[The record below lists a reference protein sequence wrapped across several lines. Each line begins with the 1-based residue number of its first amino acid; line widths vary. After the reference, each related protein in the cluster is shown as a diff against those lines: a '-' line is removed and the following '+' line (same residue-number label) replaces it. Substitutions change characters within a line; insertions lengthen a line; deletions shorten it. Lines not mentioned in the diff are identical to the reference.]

1 MKKNPNKHLGFYQ
14 YLLFVFMQKFSILF
28 NGIYKFDMISYFQRM
43 FKILVYSESVNF
55 NLFLNPTFFP
65 TIVCNK

>member
-1 MKKNPNKHLGFYQ
+1 MKKTPNKHLGFYQ
-14 YLLFVFMQKFSILF
+14 NSLFVFMQKFSILF

-55 NLFLNPTFFP
+55 N
-65 TIVCNK
+65 